1 VPCTAL
7 VKQIKQRQPCMP
19 VIIAGT
25 LGHGHCPGADHSLET
40 FDPNQLLKLLQEL
53 EPEKTAEIL
62 QRDAKLSAP

>member
-1 VPCTAL
+1 
-7 VKQIKQRQPCMP
+7 VKQIKQRQPCAP

-25 LGHGHCPGADHSLET
+25 LGYAHCPGADLALET

-62 QRDAKLSAP
+62 ERDAKLSAP